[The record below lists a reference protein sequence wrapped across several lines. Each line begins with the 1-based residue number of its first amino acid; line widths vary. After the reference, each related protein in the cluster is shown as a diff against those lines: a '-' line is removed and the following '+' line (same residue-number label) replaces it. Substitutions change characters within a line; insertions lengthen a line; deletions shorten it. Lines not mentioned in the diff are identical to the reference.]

1 MSDNLN
7 DNKKISQDIPFR
19 FQRLY
24 ISTLVLLATLLTIGQ
39 LLTQWRINAAQDE
52 LWIIRYASLQRHQS
66 QQIINKALQLTDP
79 DKKADF
85 TTNLSELRSIFVDFE
100 RYHLQGRQGRISD
113 RNIAMANSDSVQRL
127 YEEIRPQFEAFQS
140 ATRSLLMLN
149 ESKIVEGPA
158 VTHNVGILME
168 NEKPFLSKMDAIVQQ
183 YTLELRNRLAN
194 LQHFEFCIFIITLM
208 VLAGIGVFIFRPAVS
223 QLYQTL
229 QQLIEAQKI
238 TAAANKKLMTLNKSL
253 KETRQKLFEATKQ
266 QYQQQ
271 MDEQKTRT
279 SYLIA
284 GQEEER
290 KRLSRDL
297 HDGLGQML
305 TAIKLQVEGLEAS
318 LNGQTVK
325 VNNIGTLK
333 NLITQTIQEA
343 RMISNNLMPS
353 VLSDFGVVPALKLLA
368 DSHDSR
374 SSVEVVFCSE
384 LPATRLDKSIEIMLY
399 RVTQEAVNNALRH
412 ARPSRISIELFEKD
426 NYLHLI
432 VGDNGKGFKLNKL
445 REPHGQG
452 IHNMHERVKL
462 LDGKFKI
469 LSVPGKGTKV
479 QVSLPSHSLQSHHE
493 YDQIDARR

>member
-1 MSDNLN
+1 MTDNLN
-7 DNKKISQDIPFR
+7 DNKKYSQDIPFR

-52 LWIIRYASLQRHQS
+52 LWIIRYASQQRHQS
-66 QQIINKALQLTDP
+66 QQIINKVIQFTDP
-79 DKKADF
+79 EKSGDFKA
-85 TTNLSELRSIFVDFE
+85 NLSELRSIFVDFE
-100 RYHLQGRQGRISD
+100 RYHLQGRQGIISD
-113 RNIAMANSDSVQRL
+113 RNIYVPNSDSAQRL
-127 YEEIRPQFEAFQS
+127 YEEIRPHFEAFQS
-140 ATRSLLMLN
+140 GTRSLLMLN
-149 ESKIVEGPA
+149 ETKNVDFQAVNRHVE
-158 VTHNVGILME
+158 ILLK
-168 NEKPFLSKMDAIVQQ
+168 NEKPFLSIMDAIVRQ
-183 YTLELRNRLAN
+183 YTLELRNRMEN
-194 LQHFEFCIFIITLM
+194 LQHFEFYIFILTLM
-208 VLAGIGVFIFRPAVS
+208 VLAGIGVFIFRPAVY
-223 QLYQTL
+223 QLHQTL

-238 TAAANKKLMTLNKSL
+238 TASANKKLMTLNKSL
-253 KETRQKLFEATKQ
+253 KDTRQKLFDATKK

-318 LNGQTVK
+318 LNGHATK

-353 VLSDFGVVPALKLLA
+353 VLSDFGVIPALKMLA
-368 DSHDSR
+368 ENNDSKP
-374 SSVEVVFCSE
+374 SVEIVFCSE
-384 LPATRLDKSIEIMLY
+384 LPTTRFDKSIEIMLY

-412 ARPSRISIELFEKD
+412 ARPTRIAIELFEKD

-432 VGDNGKGFKLNKL
+432 ISDNGNGFKTNRL
-445 REPHGQG
+445 RNPRGQG

-479 QVSLPSHSLQSHHE
+479 QVSLPTHSLQSHHE
-493 YDQIDARR
+493 YDQIDARG